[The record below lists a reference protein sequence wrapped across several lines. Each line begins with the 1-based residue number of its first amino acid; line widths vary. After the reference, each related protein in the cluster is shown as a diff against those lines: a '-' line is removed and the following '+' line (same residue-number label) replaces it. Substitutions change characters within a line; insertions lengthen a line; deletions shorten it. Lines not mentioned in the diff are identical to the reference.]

1 MKLKPSIVV
10 LIVVL
15 MISAGLAGWWYVHN
29 HVVRQV
35 KKTFDDGSSYKGGWL
50 AGKMHGNGVLTLDNG
65 DTYEGDFFDGRIQGK
80 GLMTYADSSYEGEW
94 YDNLYHGPG
103 VYNSPKGNVYEG
115 IWKYGQ
121 LPEGTLKYSAGKQ
134 RYEGEFRNLSPDGF
148 GVMEYHDGRVYLGY
162 WNKGTKQGLGRL
174 VYADGRMDFGYWFD
188 GRLIRNGY
196 KFGTGDEVY
205 GIDISKY
212 QKKWE
217 WKDLALF
224 ADAEGRV
231 YSGDPKSFDFVQP
244 SVFVIM
250 KATEGADI
258 QDPNYD
264 SNVEKAREGR
274 IMKGAYHFM
283 TTQSDIESQISNFI
297 SNAVVEKGDFP
308 PVLDIETP
316 EHRMKAV
323 GVKNVQRMALQ
334 WLKSVEEHY
343 GVRPVI
349 YTNDRFRRKYL
360 SGPEFSDYDFWIARY
375 GGKEPSGDWLM
386 WQFTQSGTAK
396 GFTTSMDLNVFSG
409 NLSDFRKY
417 IDAAWN

>member
-15 MISAGLAGWWYVHN
+15 LISVGIAGWWYVYN

-35 KKTFDDGSSYKGGWL
+35 EKAFEDGSSYKGGWL
-50 AGKMHGNGVLTLDNG
+50 AGKMHGTGILILDNG
-65 DTYEGDFFDGRIQGK
+65 DIYEGEFFDGRIQGT
-80 GLMTYADSSYEGEW
+80 GRITYADSSYDGEW
-94 YDNLYHGPG
+94 CDNLYHGPG
-103 VYNSPKGNVYEG
+103 IYTSPKGNVYEG
-115 IWKYGQ
+115 VWQYGK
-121 LPEGTLKYSAGKQ
+121 LPEGVLKYTGTKQ
-134 RYEGEFRNLSPDGF
+134 RYEGEMRDLSPDGF
-148 GVMEYHDGRVYLGY
+148 GVMEYQDGRVYLGY
-162 WNKGTKQGLGRL
+162 WNKGAKQGLGRL
-174 VYADGRMDFGYWFD
+174 MYADGRMDFGYWFD
-188 GRLIRNGY
+188 GRLIRSGY
-196 KFGTGDEVY
+196 KFVTGDEVY

-212 QKKWE
+212 QKE
-217 WKDLALF
+217 WKWRDLALF

-231 YSGDPKSFDFVQP
+231 YSGLPKSFDYVQP

-250 KATEGADI
+250 KATEGADML
-258 QDPNYD
+258 DPDYA
-264 SNVEKAREGR
+264 SNVEKAREAR
-274 IMKGAYHFM
+274 IVKGAYHFM

-316 EHRMKAV
+316 EHRMKTV

-360 SGPEFSDYDFWIARY
+360 SGPEFSGYDFWIARY

-386 WQFTQSGTAK
+386 WQYTQTGSVR
-396 GFTTSMDLNVFSG
+396 GFSADVDLNVFSG
-409 NLSDFRKY
+409 NISDFRKY